1 MELYLIHED
10 LWDCVVSHED
20 EAGGSPETRTP
31 EDRRK
36 DQRARAKICL
46 MIQPHCLIHVRN
58 AKTARETWNNL
69 QNAFENKGLT
79 RRLSLLR
86 RLFSVKLEN
95 YKNIE
100 TYYRDYAFITTTC

>member
-1 MELYLIHED
+1 
-10 LWDCVVSHED
+10 
-20 EAGGSPETRTP
+20 
-31 EDRRK
+31 
-36 DQRARAKICL
+36 

-58 AKTARETWNNL
+58 AKTAKETWNNL

-86 RLFSVKLEN
+86 KLFSVKLEN

-100 TYYRDYAFITTTC
+100 TYITEIMRLSQQLADISAPLDD